1 MSLWKS
7 QLKRCLRRAKPTQ
20 LSIERIITTFRFNSL
35 KGFVSMFLVGTLLS
49 VALAACSGGNSGNS
63 ASETPAASPVA
74 ANKQNVELTLVSFA
88 VTKAA
93 HEAIIPKF
101 VEKWK
106 QEHNQTV
113 TFKQSYGGSGSQTRA
128 VIDGLEADIVH
139 LALAG
144 DTAKIQKAGLIEAG
158 WEKEVPNNGIV
169 SKSVGAI
176 ITRAGNPKGIKT
188 WADLGKDGVKVIT
201 ADPKTSGVAKW
212 NFLALWN
219 SVIKTG
225 GDEAKAT
232 EFVGKVYKNV
242 PILAKDAREATDTF
256 AKQGQGDALINYENE
271 VILAQQKG
279 EKVDYVVPDVNISID
294 NPIAVVDKNVDKHG
308 TREVAEGFVKFL
320 YTPEAQQEFV
330 KLGFRPVD
338 ESVAQTKEVTDKFP
352 KVKTLGTVQDF
363 GGWAEI
369 DQKFFAE
376 GGVFDKI
383 QAAKK

>member
-1 MSLWKS
+1 MSLW
-7 QLKRCLRRAKPTQ
+7 QRPLKKLQAIAFNRTYR
-20 LSIERIITTFRFNSL
+20 FRLNSL
-35 KGFVSMFLVGTLLS
+35 KGFVSLFLVGTVLS
-49 VALAACSGGNSGNS
+49 VALAACSGGTASNSS
-63 ASETPAASPVA
+63 TEAPAASPA
-74 ANKQNVELTLVSFA
+74 AASNKDVELTLVSFA

-101 VEKWK
+101 VEQWK
-106 QEHNQTV
+106 KDHNQTV

-128 VIDGLEADIVH
+128 IIDGLEADVVH

-144 DTAKIQKAGLIEAG
+144 DTSKIEKAGLIQPG

-169 SKSVGAI
+169 SKSVAALV
-176 ITRAGNPKGIKT
+176 TRSGNPKGIKN
-188 WADLGKDGVKVIT
+188 WEDLAKDGVKLIT
-201 ADPKTSGVAKW
+201 ANPKTSGVAKW
-212 NFLALWN
+212 NFLALWD

-232 EFVGKVYKNV
+232 EFVTKVYKNV
-242 PILAKDAREATDTF
+242 PVLPKDAREATDTF
-256 AKQGQGDALINYENE
+256 AKQGQGDVLINYENE

-279 EKVDYVVPDVNISID
+279 EKVEYVVPDVNISID

-308 TREVAEGFVKFL
+308 TREVAEGFVKYL

-338 ESVAQTKEVTDKFP
+338 ETIAQTKEVTDKFP
-352 KVKTLGTVQDF
+352 KVKTLGTVADL
-363 GGWAEI
+363 GGWEAI
-369 DQKFFAE
+369 DKKFFAE

-383 QAAKK
+383 QAQK

>member
-1 MSLWKS
+1 MSLW
-7 QLKRCLRRAKPTQ
+7 QRPLKILQAIAEHNR
-20 LSIERIITTFRFNSL
+20 FRLNSL
-35 KGFVSMFLVGTLLS
+35 KGFVSLFLVGALMS
-49 VALAACSGGNSGNS
+49 VALAACSGGNESS
-63 ASETPAASPVA
+63 SSTETPSASPVA
-74 ANKQNVELTLVSFA
+74 ASKSNVELTLVSFA

-101 VEKWK
+101 VQQWK
-106 QEHNQTV
+106 KDHNQTV

-128 VIDGLEADIVH
+128 VIDGLEADVVH

-144 DTAKIQKAGLIEAG
+144 DTTKIEKAGLIQPG
-158 WEKEVPNNGIV
+158 WEKEVPNNAIV
-169 SKSVGAI
+169 SKSVAAL
-176 ITRAGNPKGIKT
+176 ITRPGNPKGIKT
-188 WADLGKDGVKVIT
+188 WADLAKGDTKLIT
-201 ADPKTSGVAKW
+201 ADPKTSGIAKW

-225 GDEAKAT
+225 GDDAKAT
-232 EFVGKVYKNV
+232 EFVTKVYNNV
-242 PILAKDAREATDTF
+242 PILTKDAREATDTF

-308 TREVAEGFVKFL
+308 TREVAEGFVKYL

-338 ESVAQTKEVTDKFP
+338 ETLAQTKEVTDKFP

-363 GGWAEI
+363 GGWEEI
-369 DQKFFAE
+369 DKKFFAD

-383 QAAKK
+383 QAQKKR

>member
-1 MSLWKS
+1 MSLWRN
-7 QLKRCLRRAKPTQ
+7 QMKRCLRRATPTQ
-20 LSIERIITTFRFNSL
+20 LSLEQIITRLKLNSL

-49 VALAACSGGNSGNS
+49 VALAACSGGNSNNS

-128 VIDGLEADIVH
+128 VIDGLPADIVH

-144 DTAKIQKAGLIEAG
+144 DTEKIQKAGLIEPG
-158 WEKEVPNNGIV
+158 WEKEAPNNAIV
-169 SKSVGAI
+169 SKSVAALV
-176 ITRAGNPKGIKT
+176 TRQDNPKGIKT
-188 WADLGKDGVKVIT
+188 WADLAKDGVKLIT
-201 ADPKTSGVAKW
+201 ADPKTSGVARW

-225 GDEAKAT
+225 GDEAKAID
-232 EFVGKVYKNV
+232 FVTKVYKNV
-242 PILAKDAREATDTF
+242 PILARDAREATDAF
-256 AKQGQGDALINYENE
+256 FKQGQGDALINYENE
-271 VILAQQKG
+271 IILAQQKG
-279 EKVDYVVPDVNISID
+279 EKVTAIIPDVNISID

-308 TREVAEGFVKFL
+308 TREVAEAFVKYL
-320 YTPEAQQEFV
+320 YTPEAQQEFA

-338 ESVAQTKEVTDKFP
+338 ETVANTKEVADKFP
-352 KVKTLGTVQDF
+352 KVKTLGTVKDF
-363 GGWAEI
+363 GGWTTI
-369 DQKFFAE
+369 DQKFFAD

-383 QAAKK
+383 QSQKK

>member
-1 MSLWKS
+1 MSLW
-7 QLKRCLRRAKPTQ
+7 QRPLEILQAIAERR
-20 LSIERIITTFRFNSL
+20 INRFRVNSL
-35 KGFVSMFLVGTLLS
+35 KGFVSLFLAGTMLS
-49 VALAACSGGNSGNS
+49 VALAACSGGEGGSS
-63 ASETPAASPVA
+63 STETPSASPVA
-74 ANKQNVELTLVSFA
+74 ASKSNVELTLVSFA

-101 VEKWK
+101 VEQWK
-106 QEHNQTV
+106 KDHNQTV

-128 VIDGLEADIVH
+128 VIDGLEADVVH

-144 DTAKIQKAGLIEAG
+144 DTTKIEKAGLIQSG

-169 SKSVGAI
+169 SKSVAAI
-176 ITRAGNPKGIKT
+176 ITRPGNPKGVKT
-188 WADLGKDGVKVIT
+188 WEDLVTKNVKLIT
-201 ADPKTSGVAKW
+201 ADPKTSGIAKW

-219 SVIKTG
+219 SIIKTG

-232 EFVGKVYKNV
+232 EFVTKVYNNV
-242 PILAKDAREATDTF
+242 PILTKDAREATDAF
-256 AKQGQGDALINYENE
+256 AKQGQGDVLINYENE

-279 EKVDYVVPDVNISID
+279 EKVDYVIPDVNISID

-320 YTPEAQQEFV
+320 YTPEAQQEFI

-338 ESVAQTKEVTDKFP
+338 ETLAQTKEVTDKFP
-352 KVKTLGTVQDF
+352 KVQTLGTVQDF
-363 GGWAEI
+363 GGWEEI
-369 DQKFFAE
+369 DKKFFAD

-383 QAAKK
+383 QAQKKK